1 MRVLILAANVLLLV
15 GHLVTHAL
23 AAPEGVSAGL
33 TATALADP
41 LRWRFVG
48 CDAFPSNELRDALT
62 ANVEVI
68 VASRSAVTIDSLIE
82 TVTRQLT
89 LGYRAAGYF
98 EATVSAEVDRDTRQ
112 LVMMIIEG
120 RLFRQG
126 RVEVRGATSIDT
138 ARLMAAVT
146 KKQAPAEAIPVFSEV
161 PAEGDAPLSWL
172 SASGAPEKLTDAIWN
187 PGQPAAFHST
197 SWTGWNPVLELMG
210 KRAVPAL
217 KVTGSPALWESQIQ
231 LILKRMGYLDATL
244 TAAIELEDDSTA
256 TLVITIRDEG
266 PRMVLGEIEVVGNT
280 RNTTADIIDYLQL
293 QPGMPFDAMRHARLH
308 WQLKQANRFLKHD
321 VEVISPPFGDGP
333 SRLKLTLV
341 EAPGIP
347 TLKESFT
354 PEQQVVI
361 RAANWM
367 SSQREFDSEVTIRSK
382 NLAQMFSKQD
392 AVETTRIVSIGFAK
406 NFTQMFSKQFA
417 REFFSDRDA
426 SFRLILSPVARSAML
441 ELGVSDRDN
450 RLVWGQVL
458 SVGRDSNWLLAPHRQ
473 SQLEWGGLYGSVTLK
488 LEIVVHPPDSEGRM
502 SSTKFGLGQ
511 NSRTAKDGEPIRN
524 EILQVSPLALL
535 LKLTKETSEVEL
547 TDDLMTIRGDSN
559 DLVIDVKSERI
570 VTWQFDFG
578 GSEATVRWDRNVYA
592 DATRKWQS
600 QRDAAKNEHH
610 ASAPVTATLNYL
622 TEEAR
627 AVESLQ
633 SQRLPTWFR
642 LAERVVQSGVLRP
655 VDEAVA
661 KSNWNETAP
670 RSFSIPVEPN
680 PKSPLGALAW
690 LDPCLRAALP
700 YYAKVFPHDT
710 PGWTIGREVT
720 LMMLRPKGVEIPS
733 PYGFRSMLEEDQ
745 AGPLHFLLAAQLF
758 GIVSPGH
765 KFVLAQRGLKEL
777 TPPALRRDVVA
788 LLDQR
793 SVSAQIA
800 NGLAELLR
808 SLDESDMEDLAELLD
823 LEPSDRTVV
832 ASLLQELARRRDEPA
847 NSLFP
852 ELVERAWPIIEP
864 RLEAALR
871 DLAVPPAQPPVK
883 VTRKLE

>member
-1 MRVLILAANVLLLV
+1 MRVLILSANVLLV
-15 GHLVTHAL
+15 IGHLVTYAL
-23 AAPEGVSAGL
+23 AAPEGASAGL
-33 TATALADP
+33 TAATLADP
-41 LRWRFVG
+41 QRWRFVG
-48 CDAFPSNELRDALT
+48 CAAFQSNELRDALT

-89 LGYRAAGYF
+89 LGYRVAGYF

-112 LVMMIIEG
+112 LVMTIIEG

-146 KKQAPAEAIPVFSEV
+146 KKQAPAEAIPVFSEA
-161 PAEGDAPLSWL
+161 PAESDAPLSWIN
-172 SASGAPEKLTDAIWN
+172 ASGAPEKLNDAIWS

-197 SWTGWNPVLELMG
+197 SWTGWNPVLELMR

-217 KVTGSPALWESQIQ
+217 KVTASPALWESQIQ

-256 TLVITIRDEG
+256 TLVITVRDEG
-266 PRMVLGEIEVVGNT
+266 PRMVLGEIEVTGNR
-280 RNTTADIIDYLQL
+280 RNATADIIESLQL

-354 PEQQVVI
+354 PEQQVAI

-367 SSQREFDSEVTIRSK
+367 SSQREFDSEVSIQSR

-392 AVETTRIVSIGFAK
+392 AGETTY
-406 NFTQMFSKQFA
+406 KQFA

-426 SFRLILSPVARSAML
+426 SLRLILSPIARSAML
-441 ELGVSDRDN
+441 ELGVTDRDD

-458 SVGRDSNWLLAPHRQ
+458 SVSRDSNWLLAPHRQ
-473 SQLEWGGLYGSVTLK
+473 SQLEWGGLYGTLTLK
-488 LEIVVHPPDSEGRM
+488 LEIVVHPPDGEGRM
-502 SSTKFGLGQ
+502 SRINFGLGQ
-511 NSRTAKDGEPIRN
+511 NSATVKDGEPIRN
-524 EILQVSPLALL
+524 EIQVSPLALL

-547 TDDLMTIRGDSN
+547 TDNLMTIRGDSN
-559 DLVIDVKSERI
+559 DLVIDVKSGRI
-570 VTWQFDFG
+570 VTWRFDFG

-592 DATRKWQS
+592 EATKKWQS

-610 ASAPVTATLNYL
+610 AGAPVTATLNYL

-627 AVESLQ
+627 SVESLQ

-661 KSNWNETAP
+661 KANWNETAP

-710 PGWTIGREVT
+710 PGWTIGREAT

-745 AGPLHFLLAAQLF
+745 AGPLHFLLAAHLF
-758 GIVSPGH
+758 GVFSPGH
-765 KFVLAQRGLKEL
+765 KVVLAQRGLKEL

-793 SVSAQIA
+793 SVSAQIT

-808 SLDESDMEDLAELLD
+808 TLDESDMEDLAELLN

-832 ASLLQELARRRDEPA
+832 ASMLKELTRRRDEPA
-847 NSLFP
+847 HSLFP

>member
-48 CDAFPSNELRDALT
+48 CDAFPSNEFRDALT

-112 LVMMIIEG
+112 LVMTIIEG

-146 KKQAPAEAIPVFSEV
+146 KKQAPAEAIPVFSEA
-161 PAEGDAPLSWL
+161 PAESDAPLSWIN
-172 SASGAPEKLTDAIWN
+172 ASGAPEKLNDAIWS

-197 SWTGWNPVLELMG
+197 SWTGWNPVLELMR

-256 TLVITIRDEG
+256 TLVITVRDEG
-266 PRMVLGEIEVVGNT
+266 PRMVLGEIEVTGNR
-280 RNTTADIIDYLQL
+280 RNATADIIESLQL
-293 QPGMPFDAMRHARLH
+293 QPGMPFDAMQHARLH
-308 WQLKQANRFLKHD
+308 WQLKQTHRFLKHD

-367 SSQREFDSEVTIRSK
+367 SSQREFDSEVSIRSK
-382 NLAQMFSKQD
+382 NLAQLFSKQD
-392 AVETTRIVSIGFAK
+392 AGETA
-406 NFTQMFSKQFA
+406 SKQFA

-441 ELGVSDRDN
+441 ELGVTERDD

-473 SQLEWGGLYGSVTLK
+473 SQLEWGGLYGSLALK
-488 LEIVVHPPDSEGRM
+488 LEIAVHPPDGEGQM
-502 SSTKFGLGQ
+502 SRLNFGLGQ
-511 NSRTAKDGEPIRN
+511 NSATVKDGEPIRN
-524 EILQVSPLALL
+524 EIQISPLALL
-535 LKLTKETSEVEL
+535 LKLTKETSKVEQ
-547 TDDLMTIRGDSN
+547 TGDLLTIRGDSN
-559 DLVIDVKSERI
+559 DLVIDVKSGRI
-570 VTWQFDFG
+570 VTWRFDFG
-578 GSEATVRWDRNVYA
+578 GSEATVRWDRNIHA
-592 DATRKWQS
+592 EATKKWQS

-610 ASAPVTATLNYL
+610 AGAPVTATLNYL

-661 KSNWNETAP
+661 KSNWDEKAP

-720 LMMLRPKGVEIPS
+720 LMMLRPNGVEIPS
-733 PYGFRSMLEEDQ
+733 PQGFRLMLEEDQ
-745 AGPLHFLLAAQLF
+745 AGPLHFLLAAHLF
-758 GIVSPGH
+758 GVFSPGH
-765 KFVLAQRGLKEL
+765 KVVLAQRGLKEL

-793 SVSAQIA
+793 SVSAQIT

-808 SLDESDMEDLAELLD
+808 TLDESDMEDLAELLN
-823 LEPSDRTVV
+823 LQPSDRSVV
-832 ASLLQELARRRDEPA
+832 ASLLKELTRRGDEPA
-847 NSLFP
+847 HNLFS
-852 ELVERAWPIIEP
+852 ELVERAWPIIAP

>member
-1 MRVLILAANVLLLV
+1 MRVLILSANVLLV
-15 GHLVTHAL
+15 IGHLVTYAL
-23 AAPEGVSAGL
+23 AAPEGASAGL
-33 TATALADP
+33 TAATLADP
-41 LRWRFVG
+41 QRWRFVG
-48 CDAFPSNELRDALT
+48 CAAFQSNELRDALT

-112 LVMMIIEG
+112 LVMTIIEG

-146 KKQAPAEAIPVFSEV
+146 KKQAPAEAIPVFSEA
-161 PAEGDAPLSWL
+161 PAESDAPLSWIN
-172 SASGAPEKLTDAIWN
+172 ASGAPEKLNDAIWS

-197 SWTGWNPVLELMG
+197 SWTGWNPVLELMR

-217 KVTGSPALWESQIQ
+217 KVTASPALWESQIQ

-256 TLVITIRDEG
+256 TLVITVRDEG
-266 PRMVLGEIEVVGNT
+266 PRMVLGEIEVTGNT
-280 RNTTADIIDYLQL
+280 RNATADIIEFLQL

-354 PEQQVVI
+354 PEQQVAI

-367 SSQREFDSEVTIRSK
+367 SSQREFDSEVSIQSR

-392 AVETTRIVSIGFAK
+392 AVETAY
-406 NFTQMFSKQFA
+406 KQFA

-426 SFRLILSPVARSAML
+426 SLRLILSPVARSAML
-441 ELGVSDRDN
+441 ELGVTDRDD

-458 SVGRDSNWLLAPHRQ
+458 SVSRDSNWLLAPHRQ
-473 SQLEWGGLYGSVTLK
+473 SQLEWGGLYGTLTLK
-488 LEIVVHPPDSEGRM
+488 LEIVVHPPDGEGRM
-502 SSTKFGLGQ
+502 SRINFGLGQ
-511 NSRTAKDGEPIRN
+511 NSATVKDGEPIRN
-524 EILQVSPLALL
+524 EIQVSPLALL

-547 TDDLMTIRGDSN
+547 TDDLMTIHGDSN
-559 DLVIDVKSERI
+559 DLVIDVKSGRI
-570 VTWQFDFG
+570 VTWRFDFG
-578 GSEATVRWDRNVYA
+578 GSEATVRWDRNIHA
-592 DATRKWQS
+592 EATKKWQS

-610 ASAPVTATLNYL
+610 AGAPVTATLNYL

-655 VDEAVA
+655 MDEAVA

-720 LMMLRPKGVEIPS
+720 LMMLRPNGVEIPS
-733 PYGFRSMLEEDQ
+733 PQGFRLMLEEDQ
-745 AGPLHFLLAAQLF
+745 AGPLHFLLAAHLF
-758 GIVSPGH
+758 GVFSPGH
-765 KFVLAQRGLKEL
+765 KVVLAQRGLKEL

-793 SVSAQIA
+793 SVSAQIT

-808 SLDESDMEDLAELLD
+808 TLDESDMEDLAELLN
-823 LEPSDRTVV
+823 LEPSDRSIV
-832 ASLLQELARRRDEPA
+832 ASLLKELTRRGDEPA
-847 NSLFP
+847 NNLFP
-852 ELVERAWPIIEP
+852 ELVERAWPIIAP
-864 RLEAALR
+864 KLEAALR